1 MQGCAPDAGRA
12 RRKPGATPRAVH
24 TDSPVLR
31 KRRHDSS
38 AHNREQIELLVGVHA
53 EVLAHLNDLPGAA
66 RRKPDGLLLLHQ
78 QLAIED
84 DTLLVLRCGAG
95 ASPPG
100 GPLVVPA
107 AAMCCVL
114 FDLLAA
120 ASESHAAK
128 AQRTHAPPSAG
139 RKHAVQRS
147 PLTMLGSLTPPPPL
161 LAPLLGGIARF
172 VLPPG
177 HRELAVDVKSSP
189 RTLAR
194 TREGGRGE
202 GRSQDN
208 KRGDA
213 RLGA

>member
-161 LAPLLGGIARF
+161 LAPLLGGIARC
-172 VLPPG
+172 VLPQG

-202 GRSQDN
+202 GR
-208 KRGDA
+208 
-213 RLGA
+213 